1 MENTLFS
8 IEKGRAMEG
17 AMEDRPST
25 HTLTMIFGRELWRIT
40 YGGKKILHRILQK
53 TPSMEINKRPY
64 TKLSS
69 PKIKPQW
76 LCKNKF
82 SKNKT
87 TMVIQKKVLQK

>member
-53 TPSMEINKRPY
+53 TPSMEINKRPKIFVKN
-64 TKLSS
+64 TARNRTEVIILSEIKLANIIFFNTLLS
-69 PKIKPQW
+69 I
-76 LCKNKF
+76 
-82 SKNKT
+82 
-87 TMVIQKKVLQK
+87 I

>member
-25 HTLTMIFGRELWRIT
+25 HTLTMIFGRELWRMT

-53 TPSMEINKRPY
+53 TPSMEINKRPQVMMKY
-64 TKLSS
+64 CEYFLSGHLATTVS
-69 PKIKPQW
+69 V
-76 LCKNKF
+76 LSAANK
-82 SKNKT
+82 
-87 TMVIQKKVLQK
+87 